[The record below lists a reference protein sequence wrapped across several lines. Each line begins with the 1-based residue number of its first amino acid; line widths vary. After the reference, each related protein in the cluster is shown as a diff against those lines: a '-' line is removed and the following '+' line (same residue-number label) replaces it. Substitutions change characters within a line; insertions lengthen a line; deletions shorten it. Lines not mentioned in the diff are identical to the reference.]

1 MARVLVPLAQG
12 CEELEAITIID
23 LLRRADIEV
32 VAAGL
37 DDQPVTASY
46 GTVLVPDMSLDEALA
61 QDFDMVVLPGGLPG
75 ADNLDADARIHEL
88 LKAMADSGKF
98 VGAIC
103 AAPNVLAN
111 AGILSGKQATSYPGF
126 LEKLNLADV
135 EYTGGAVERDG
146 KVITSRGPG
155 TAMDFALA
163 IIEALEG
170 AERRETVEAALVR
183 N

>member
-1 MARVLVPLAQG
+1 M
-12 CEELEAITIID
+12 
-23 LLRRADIEV
+23 

-37 DDQPVTASY
+37 DDQPVTGSR
-46 GTVLVPDMSLDEALA
+46 GTVIVPDTTLDEALKL
-61 QDFDMVVLPGGLPG
+61 DYNMVVLPGGLPG
-75 ADNLDADARIHEL
+75 ADHLDADARIHAL

-103 AAPNVLAN
+103 AAPNVLAR
-111 AGILSGKQATSYPGF
+111 AGVLSGKQATSYPGF
-126 LEKLNLADV
+126 LDKLNLPDV
-135 EYTGGAVERDG
+135 AYTGDAIERDG
-146 KVITSRGPG
+146 KVITSRGAG

-183 N
+183 S

>member
-1 MARVLVPLAQG
+1 MTRVLVPLAQG

-23 LLRRADIEV
+23 LLRRAEIEV

-37 DDQPVTASY
+37 DDQPVTASQ
-46 GTVLVPDMSLDEALA
+46 GTVIVPDMSLDEALA
-61 QDFDMVVLPGGLPG
+61 QEFDMVVLPGGLPG
-75 ADNLDADARIHEL
+75 ADNLDADARIHDI

-111 AGILSGKQATSYPGF
+111 AGLLSGKQATSYPGF
-126 LEKLNLADV
+126 LDKLNLDDV
-135 EYTGGAVERDG
+135 TYTGGAVERDG

-155 TAMDFALA
+155 TAMDFGLA

-170 AERRETVEAALVR
+170 AERRDSVEAGLVR
-183 N
+183 S